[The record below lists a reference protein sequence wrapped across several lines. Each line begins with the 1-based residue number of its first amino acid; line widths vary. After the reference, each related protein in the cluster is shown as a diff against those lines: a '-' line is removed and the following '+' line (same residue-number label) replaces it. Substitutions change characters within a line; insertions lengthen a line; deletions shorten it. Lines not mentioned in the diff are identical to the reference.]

1 MIGQPVQAG
10 RRDYIHEC
18 MKDLSNKLAER
29 AARKTRKRDEKRQQ
43 IAASAVEAL
52 TQLGYANTSMRDIAS
67 LSDMSLGMLTYYF
80 GEKSDLIIYC
90 VTLYKSDF
98 VRANE
103 AAISVSGDRDTVLDT
118 FATGIAHTIKTD
130 AASHRLWYDIRAQAM
145 FDETFRPTVN
155 EIEISLI
162 EMIGLLRDRLGL
174 AHPAD
179 VDTDYAA
186 LDGLFRFWI
195 QDQERPA
202 RATEKQIKE
211 SFLKLFSQLW
221 PSH

>member
-1 MIGQPVQAG
+1 MN
-10 RRDYIHEC
+10 
-18 MKDLSNKLAER
+18 DLSNKLADR
-29 AARKTRKRDEKRQQ
+29 AARKSRKRDEKRQQ
-43 IAASAVEAL
+43 IAASAIKAL

-90 VTLYKSDF
+90 VTNYKSDF

-103 AAISVSGDRDTVLDT
+103 AAISVEGDRTAVLDT
-118 FATGIAHTIKTD
+118 FATGLAHTIKTD

-145 FDETFRPTVN
+145 FDDSFRPAVN
-155 EIEISLI
+155 DIECRLM
-162 EMIGLLRDRLGL
+162 EMVRLLRDRIGL
-174 AHPAD
+174 PHPKD

-195 QDQERPA
+195 QDEERPA
-202 RATEKQIKE
+202 RATENQIKL
-211 SFLKLFSQLW
+211 SFLTLFSQLW
-221 PSH
+221 PSN